1 MNKRNLIFPRV
12 LALLVILVGLL
23 AYLYV
28 GQIYVAYGP
37 SMEPTI
43 YDGERIVVDKKVY
56 DSIKPR
62 RDDVVALITPIQ
74 GRYFVKR
81 VLAHARDEVAVD
93 KNGIELNG
101 KLIPNTE
108 GPWKPLNYV
117 LKEDEVYVL
126 GDNKYDSS
134 DSRDFGPI
142 KVDKIIGEVKV
153 VIWPPSS
160 WRIVK

>member
-62 RDDVVALITPIQ
+62 RNDVVALITPIQ

-81 VLAHARDEVAVD
+81 IVAQARDEVTVD

-117 LKEDEVYVL
+117 FKADEVYVL

-142 KVDKIIGEVKV
+142 KIDQIIGKVKV
-153 VIWPPSS
+153 VIWPPSG
-160 WRIVK
+160 WRIIR